1 MCHPIPAS
9 PKRRTDS
16 GVKTS
21 TQSSATKI
29 RSADEG
35 ITTRSQG
42 AVSIPVELLEP
53 SVIALN
59 LIYVDPVTA
68 TSDGKI
74 EGKALPRIVI
84 VGAGF
89 GGLNAAQ
96 TLAKGPVRITAIDQK
111 NFHTF
116 QPLLYQVA
124 TAGLSPGEIAAPIRS
139 ILRAHKN
146 IEVLMAEV
154 TGFDLARHTVKTSD
168 SDLPYDYLIVAAG
181 AGHSYF
187 GHDDWEPYAPVLKQ
201 HEHAPE
207 TRRRVLLAFELA
219 ERQAA
224 TGESAI
230 PLNFVVVGGGPTGV
244 ELAGTLAE
252 IARHALAHEFR
263 SIDPARTHILLLEAG
278 PRILPAYSED
288 LAQSA
293 QEQLRHLGV
302 EVRTSTMVTQIEPG
316 AVHAGGTRLT
326 ATVVLWA
333 AGVAASPL
341 GKKLGARVDRAGR
354 VLVQPDLSV
363 PAHPDVFVI
372 GDLAALKD
380 EQGKMLPGVAPVAI
394 QEGRFVAKLIRK
406 EVESRTN
413 AGAPPLSRSLRQGG
427 DFDSRAAFHYW
438 DKGSL
443 ATIGRAAAVA
453 EFGRIHISGFIAWLS
468 WLFVHILFLIGFRN
482 RLLVFIQWAWSYVT
496 YERAARLITG
506 STYLPGWSSDQKPAT
521 VSARRAEEIPASPPK

>member
-1 MCHPIPAS
+1 MA
-9 PKRRTDS
+9 
-16 GVKTS
+16 
-21 TQSSATKI
+21 
-29 RSADEG
+29 
-35 ITTRSQG
+35 TRSHA

-68 TSDGKI
+68 TRDGKI
-74 EGKALPRIVI
+74 EGKTLPRVVI

-96 TLAKGPVRITAIDQK
+96 ALAKAPVQITVIDQK

-187 GHDDWEPYAPVLKQ
+187 GHDDWEPYAPGLKTI
-201 HEHAPE
+201 EDALE
-207 TRRRVLLAFELA
+207 IRRRVLLAFELA

-288 LAQSA
+288 LSQSA

-341 GKKLGARVDRAGR
+341 GQKLGAPVDRAGR

-363 PAHPDVFVI
+363 PAHSDVFVI

-380 EQGKMLPGVAPVAI
+380 EQGKMLPGIAPVAI

-413 AGAPPLSRSLRQGG
+413 AGTTAGAPSFSRPLREGG
-427 DFDSRAAFHYW
+427 GLDSRPTFHYW

-496 YERAARLITG
+496 YERGARLITG
-506 STYLPGWSSDQKPAT
+506 STYLPGWSGDQKPTAQ
-521 VSARRAEEIPASPPK
+521 SAQRAEEIPAIQPK